1 MNVDDTI
8 ATLANWV
15 LNPYKSHSSWN
26 VATDPHATLRG
37 ASPTRPVHVTTI
49 HPELVRV
56 HIVHNGET
64 AAFHIRSTGASTF
77 EMSMMLNDVTT
88 VIADG
93 LVTSSSDAFV
103 RRKFA
108 EFERTNA
115 RSGKLAR
122 TLLMRL
128 GGCAATIV
136 ARRQR
141 RMAKRVGG
149 DRNGVNAQRMA
160 RICLNALKHV

>member
-8 ATLANWV
+8 ATLADWV
-15 LNPYKSHSSWN
+15 LNPYKSHSGWN
-26 VATDPHATLRG
+26 VTANSHSILRG

-56 HIVHNGET
+56 HVAHNGET
-64 AAFHIRSTGASTF
+64 AAFHIQATGASTF
-77 EMSMMLNDVTT
+77 KMSMMMNDVTT

-93 LVTSSSDAFV
+93 LATSSSDALM

-149 DRNGVNAQRMA
+149 DRNRVNAQRMA
-160 RICLNALKHV
+160 RICLNAVKHI

>member
-8 ATLANWV
+8 ATLADWV
-15 LNPYKSHSSWN
+15 LNPYKSYSSCT
-26 VATDPHATLRG
+26 VTVDAYSTLRN
-37 ASPTRPVHVTTI
+37 ASPKRPVHVTTI

-56 HIVHNGET
+56 HVAHNGET
-64 AAFHIRSTGASTF
+64 AAFHIQSTGASTF
-77 EMSMMLNDVTT
+77 EMSMMMNDVTT
-88 VIADG
+88 LIADG
-93 LVTSSSDAFV
+93 LAISSSDAFV

-108 EFERTNA
+108 EFERANA

-122 TLLMRL
+122 TLLTRL

-149 DRNGVNAQRMA
+149 NRNGVNAQRMA